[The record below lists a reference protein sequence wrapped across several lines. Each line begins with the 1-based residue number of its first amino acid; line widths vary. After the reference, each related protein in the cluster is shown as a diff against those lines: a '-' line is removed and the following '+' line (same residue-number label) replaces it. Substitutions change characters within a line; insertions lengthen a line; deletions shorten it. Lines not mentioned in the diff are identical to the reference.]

1 MSLFWTILICLSA
14 IVFTVVGL
22 LLWLLMQVREI
33 EKAIDRATKTPIIIN
48 GKLTPEKDIKL
59 ELDRGLSIDVIKNLY
74 EVTKDNQGLIVR
86 MWCKDGSEIH
96 LSNAYNPHTVI
107 DPFDT

>member
-1 MSLFWTILICLSA
+1 MSLFWTILICLSV
-14 IVFTVVGL
+14 IVFAVIGL
-22 LLWLLMQVREI
+22 FVWLLIQIREI
-33 EKAIDRATKTPIIIN
+33 NKDIDRATKTPIIIN

-59 ELDRGLSIDVIKNLY
+59 ELDRGLSIDMIKNLY

-96 LSNAYNPHTVI
+96 LSNAYNPHAVI